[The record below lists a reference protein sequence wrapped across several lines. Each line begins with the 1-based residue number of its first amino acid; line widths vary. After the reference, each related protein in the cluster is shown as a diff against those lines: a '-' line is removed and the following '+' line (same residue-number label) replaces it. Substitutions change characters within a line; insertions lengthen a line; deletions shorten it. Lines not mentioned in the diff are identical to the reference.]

1 MKYKFFIAI
10 FLALSVTAFSV
21 SAIHYHFF
29 KAERLRLIE
38 LNLQQNANLLVNT
51 DLELTRGEFKS
62 QGKELIENVLGDD
75 KINVI
80 VGIYSGKG
88 NILYKNENAS
98 IFNLPAKIELDF
110 KEWEDVEAK
119 DYFIKYFTL
128 LDSDQ
133 DRIVRVGMILNQ
145 SLIRWKDLN
154 QRIIVFVIMVLLV
167 VSLISFLLTEALF
180 RPMSLISKD
189 VKLMASK
196 IDAGEFKELRSWFS
210 SQRSGKKLFRDEY
223 TNLLSSLDLLA
234 ERIFENQF
242 LMQKWAALMAHE
254 LKTPMTRLKNSVEG
268 FTVKKDEKYLKSIES
283 ELAILESVVMDFLAW
298 ASLENDQSKP
308 EIHAISM
315 KKRLL
320 AAIRIF
326 GSENPSL
333 TFEHDLSDDKDFK
346 IFCNPLHFDQ
356 LITNLISNSIKY
368 SRNERIAVSAIN
380 NQLKISDFGKGIPQ
394 NVLDNLGKPF
404 NRDNEH
410 GIVGHGLGLAWVKT
424 ICKKYDWDL
433 RISNIN
439 GTQITITFKEYL

>member
-1 MKYKFFIAI
+1 LKYKFFIAI

-38 LNLQQNANLLVNT
+38 LNLQQNANLLVNS
-51 DLELTRGEFKS
+51 DLELTRSEFKS

-88 NILYKNENAS
+88 NILYKNENAA
-98 IFNLPAKIELDF
+98 IFNLPAEIDLNF
-110 KEWEDVEAK
+110 KEWEDIEAK

-128 LDSDQ
+128 LDSEQ
-133 DRIVRVGMILNQ
+133 DRILRVGMILNQ
-145 SLIRWKDLN
+145 SLIRWKDIN
-154 QRIIVFVIMVLLV
+154 QRIILFVVIVLLV

-180 RPMSLISKD
+180 RPMSLISRD

-196 IDAGEFKELRSWFS
+196 IDSGEFKELRSWFT
-210 SQRSGKKLFRDEY
+210 SQRNGKQLLRDEY
-223 TNLLSSLDLLA
+223 SNLLSSLDLLA
-234 ERIFENQF
+234 ERIFENQL

-268 FTVKKDEKYLKSIES
+268 FTLNKDDKYLKSIES

-308 EIHAISM
+308 EIHAISL

-320 AAIRIF
+320 IALRLFEA
-326 GSENPSL
+326 ENSNHS
-333 TFEHDLSDDKDFK
+333 FELESSDEKDIK

-368 SRNERIAVSAIN
+368 SKNNRIAVKAIN
-380 NQLKISDFGKGIPQ
+380 NQLKIIDYGKGIPQ

-410 GIVGHGLGLAWVKT
+410 GIEGHGLGLAWVKT

-433 RISNIN
+433 SISNIN